1 MERYL
6 EKSLD
11 DMLFLLKELVNQDSG
26 SHYIEGVNKVGQ
38 MIRQQ
43 FEQLGFD
50 VKEVNQQTT
59 GNHLVIQH
67 KEAINPS
74 ILLIAHMDTVFNEGT
89 AKQRPFTIAH
99 NRAYGPGVIDMKGS
113 HVAIIYAV
121 KALLDAGKYDVVK
134 NIVLLFNSDEE
145 IGSPTSRKLIERIAK
160 GKNCC
165 ICLEPAR
172 ANGALVSARRGG
184 GDYIIKVHGRASH
197 AGIAPEEG
205 ANAIEEIAH
214 KIIKL
219 HKLNKPIEGISVNCD
234 IIHGGMAPNVIAD
247 YAETCVDIRTSKVEQ
262 AEILEEKIQEICNE
276 TFVPGTKTELS
287 GTINRPPMVK
297 NRGTIALLD
306 RIYSL
311 AEQLEISLSDVATG
325 GGGDASFTSALGIPT
340 IDGLGPVGGFAHS
353 EKEYLEIPSLVE
365 RTLLLAKFLENLTV
379 QKLEVNKVL
388 S

>member
-1 MERYL
+1 
-6 EKSLD
+6 
-11 DMLFLLKELVNQDSG
+11 MLSLLKELVNQDSG
-26 SHYIEGVNKVGQ
+26 SQYIIGVNKVGQ
-38 MIRQQ
+38 IIRQQ
-43 FEQLGFD
+43 FEHLGFE
-50 VKEVNQQTT
+50 VKEVKQQKT

-67 KEAINPS
+67 KDAVNPS
-74 ILLIAHMDTVFNEGT
+74 ILLIAHMDTVYKEGT
-89 AKQRPFTIAH
+89 AAIRPFTIAH

-121 KALLDAGKYDVVK
+121 KALLDAGKYDVLK

-145 IGSPTSRKLIERIAK
+145 IGSPTSRKLIERVALDK
-160 GKNCC
+160 DCC

-172 ANGALVSARRGG
+172 ENGALVSARRGG

-219 HKLNKPIEGISVNCD
+219 HKLNRPIEGISVNCD
-234 IIHGGMAPNVIAD
+234 IIHGGMAANVIAD

-262 AEILEEKIQEICNE
+262 AEFLEEKIQEICNE
-276 TFVPGTKTELS
+276 TFVPGTKTELF
-287 GTINRPPMVK
+287 GTINRPPMEK
-297 NRGTIALLD
+297 NRGTIALLE

-311 AEQLEISLSDVATG
+311 AEQLEIKLSDVATG

-340 IDGLGPVGGFAHS
+340 IDGLGPIGGFAHS
-353 EKEYLEIPSLVE
+353 EREYLEIPSLVE
-365 RTLLLAKFLENLTV
+365 RTLLLAKFMESLTAK
-379 QKLEVNKVL
+379 KLETDKVFT
-388 S
+388 